1 MARTDNY
8 SQLTCDRCGVTR
20 YAAENSPVMQ
30 QYKNILRIDQG
41 GAEIKR
47 LYCATCATSYRN
59 LVSSQDQAFSEFEAI
74 ETIGA

>member
-8 SQLTCDRCGVTR
+8 SQLTCDRCGATE

-30 QYKNILRIDQG
+30 RYKNILRIDQG

-47 LYCATCATSYRN
+47 LYCSSCATAYRS
-59 LVSSQDQAFSEFEAI
+59 LVSSQDQAFSEFEVI
-74 ETIGA
+74 D